1 LRHLTLR
8 HFTRRYLASRDRAVR
23 HLTRFYS
30 LVVLTLCLGVVA
42 STGAGADQ
50 PPATPEDRID
60 VFELAGL
67 LDPVNADA
75 LERRLDAAESDGSL
89 ALVLQVNSR
98 GSVVSDARIEELRT
112 VIRESTVPVT
122 MWIGP
127 AGSTAAEGA
136 AELALDMDLI
146 GISPGSSLG
155 DLGPEHREQY
165 PTMADDRVGVD
176 GARAAG
182 LPVSDAA
189 ILGDFLLALEDEGI
203 TPVITEVV
211 TGDDG
216 VPRRQPVVQIRFSQ
230 LPLFQQLLHTVA
242 SPPVAYLLLLAG
254 LILIVLEFFTGGIGL
269 AAATGAV
276 CVLLSGYGLWTLDTR
291 AVGVALL
298 VAAFCAFAVDV
309 QTGVPRFWSAV
320 GAVSLTAGTFLLYDG
335 HDLSWL
341 TQLIGIVLTLLLMVT
356 GIPSLVR
363 TRYSTTTLGRE
374 WMVGEM
380 ATAITDVEPEGVVD
394 VRGGRWK
401 ASTNR
406 LTPIAAGDRVRVVA
420 IEGVVLEVEPETGGA
435 IDYREMRRSR
445 RARAESGDA
454 APE

>member
-1 LRHLTLR
+1 V
-8 HFTRRYLASRDRAVR
+8 A
-23 HLTRFYS
+23 
-30 LVVLTLCLGVVA
+30 LTLCLGVVV
-42 STGAGADQ
+42 AGAAGAEQ
-50 PPATPEDRID
+50 PPATPDDRID

-75 LERRLDAAESDGSL
+75 LERRLDAAQRDASL
-89 ALVLQVNSR
+89 ALILQVNSP
-98 GSVVSDARIEELRT
+98 GSVVPASRIEELRSQ
-112 VIRESTVPVT
+112 VRESTVPVT

-146 GISPGSSLG
+146 GISPGSDLG
-155 DLGPEHREQY
+155 DLGPEHRGEY

-216 VPRRQPVVQIRFSQ
+216 VPRRQPVVQVRFSQ
-230 LPLFQQLLHTVA
+230 LPLLQQLLHTVA

-254 LILIVLEFFTGGIGL
+254 LGLIVLEFFTGGIGV
-269 AAATGAV
+269 AAATGAA
-276 CVLLSGYGLWTLDTR
+276 CVLLSGYGLWTLDTN

-298 VAAFCAFAVDV
+298 AAAFGAFAIDV

-320 GAVSLTAGTFLLYDG
+320 GAISLTAGTFLLYDG

-341 TQLIGIVLTLLLMVT
+341 TQVIGIVLTVLLMVS
-356 GIPSLVR
+356 GLPSLVR

-374 WMVGEM
+374 WMLGEM
-380 ATAITDVEPEGVVD
+380 ATAVTDVEPEGVVD
-394 VRGGRWK
+394 VRGGHWK
-401 ASTNR
+401 ATTNR

-435 IDYREMRRSR
+435 IDYREMRRRDRS
-445 RARAESGDA
+445 RAESGDIS
-454 APE
+454 PD

>member
-1 LRHLTLR
+1 
-8 HFTRRYLASRDRAVR
+8 
-23 HLTRFYS
+23 
-30 LVVLTLCLGVVA
+30 VVVVLCLGVAA
-42 STGAGADQ
+42 SGAAGAEQ
-50 PPATPEDRID
+50 PPATPDDRID

-75 LERRLDAAESDGSL
+75 LERRLDAAERDGSL
-89 ALVLQVNSR
+89 ALVLQVNSP
-98 GSVVSDARIEELRT
+98 GSVVDGSRIEELRT
-112 VIRESTVPVT
+112 RIRESSVPVT

-127 AGSTAAEGA
+127 AGSTAAEGT
-136 AELALDMDLI
+136 AELALDMDLV
-146 GISPGSSLG
+146 GISPGSTLG
-155 DLGPEHREQY
+155 DLGDEYRQQY

-176 GARAAG
+176 EARAAG
-182 LPVSDAA
+182 LPVTDSA

-216 VPRRQPVVQIRFSQ
+216 VPRRQPVVQVRFSQ
-230 LPLFQQLLHTVA
+230 LPLLQQVLHTVA

-254 LILIVLEFFTGGIGL
+254 LLLIVLEFFTGGIGL
-269 AAATGAV
+269 AAATGAA

-291 AVGVALL
+291 AVGVVLL
-298 VAAFCAFAVDV
+298 AAAFGAFAVDV

-320 GAVSLTAGTFLLYDG
+320 GAISLAAGTFLLYDG

-341 TQLIGIVLTLLLMVT
+341 TQLIGIVLTVLLMVS

-380 ATAITDVEPEGVVD
+380 ATAVTAVEPEGVVD

-401 ASTNR
+401 ATTNR

-435 IDYREMRRSR
+435 VDYREMRRSR
-445 RARAESGDA
+445 VIRAESGDA
-454 APE
+454 PSE